1 MVEPKF
7 NLFEL
12 ASAYCF
18 GLSKAHAF
26 YDGNKRV
33 AYITVAVFLELNGLI
48 FSADHSE
55 IVRTTHK
62 VADSFLNQIE
72 LAVWFRMN

>member
-1 MVEPKF
+1 MVEPKSD
-7 NLFEL
+7 LFQL

-26 YDGNKRV
+26 YDGNKRI

-48 FSADHSE
+48 CSAGHAE
-55 IVRTTHK
+55 IVRTMHK
-62 VADSFLNQIE
+62 VADSSLNQIE
-72 LAVWFRMN
+72 LAVWFRIN

>member
-1 MVEPKF
+1 MVELKF
-7 NLFEL
+7 DLFAL
-12 ASAYCF
+12 APAYCF
-18 GLSKAHAF
+18 ELSKAHAF

-48 FSADHSE
+48 CSADHAE
-55 IVRTTHK
+55 IVRTMHK
-62 VADSFLNQIE
+62 VADSSLNQIE